1 MDKDKG
7 KLWDDDE
14 NIVSDEELNEINKM
28 LAEEGLEPT
37 TQDELRDIGNALN
50 EVFSFLGMALMSE
63 PIKRTTTE
71 TFKVDTAK
79 VFGMKWKYEIAV
91 CHIKFNNNNWIIVAS
106 AETEE
111 EALKKHDFLVN
122 KFSKEKI
129 TYIRDIFDGTIYLE
143 DT

>member
-1 MDKDKG
+1 MDKDNG
-7 KLWDDDE
+7 KLWNDDE
-14 NIVSDEELNEINKM
+14 NVVSDEELDEINRM
-28 LAEEGLEPT
+28 LAEEGLEAT
-37 TQDELRDIGNALN
+37 TQDELRDIGNTLN
-50 EVFSFLGMALMSE
+50 EIFSFLEMALISE

-79 VFGMKWKYEIAV
+79 VSGMKWKYEIAI
-91 CHIKFNNNNWIIVAS
+91 CHKKFNNNNWIIVAS

-111 EALKKHDFLVN
+111 EALKKHEFLVN